1 MVGEDTMVVPNAT
14 LDPRFAEN
22 PLVTGDMHI
31 RFYAG
36 HPLRNKEGFPLG
48 SLCVID
54 TAPKDG
60 LTQEQLDH
68 LAALADAATLYLEN
82 WAEKRA
88 HGERTAQA
96 QRDIDVM
103 TRRFITL
110 ADALPQLVWS
120 TPPTG

>member
-22 PLVTGDMHI
+22 PLSPATCI
-31 RFYAG
+31 SAFTPAT
-36 HPLRNKEGFPLG
+36 LRNKEGFPLG